1 MMSHQL
7 HTAIVGGGVAGL
19 AMANALAARGISS
32 TVFERTSSPG
42 EIDRGDVIHHSILE
56 IFKTWGAY
64 ELLKKYNPLEFS
76 RFFVLNHKGSRVFSF
91 DLSRDFD
98 PPASFTVLRHP
109 EIQRM
114 LEEAATKSGLVEVEH
129 NNPCVE
135 LLQERGR
142 VVGIRTVRGR
152 VDAKFT
158 VIANGA
164 RSSLRDKYFSDRDY
178 HRYPVSFYNC
188 RFNRVSEFND
198 AGYYILGK
206 NGVMIA
212 APLPNNETRIGIQ
225 EYDANAGERLSPKN
239 IIRVISQRLQTLSA
253 KSLEFIDAHRY
264 PLSKS
269 LSRSFWIPGAALIGD
284 AAHTTHPAGGQGMN
298 LAFQDAEVLAQALAR
313 TDASDW
319 AVDKACEAYSQ
330 RRHSEVKK
338 VLIRTH
344 FMGLMS
350 TIESPLFNCSREVLL
365 RLANKSVPLKRVVFR
380 RIVDVR

>member
-1 MMSHQL
+1 
-7 HTAIVGGGVAGL
+7 
-19 AMANALAARGISS
+19 MANALAARGISS
-32 TVFERTSSPG
+32 TVFERTSTPG

-56 IFKTWGAY
+56 IFRTWGVY
-64 ELLKKYNPLEFS
+64 ELLKKYKPLEFS
-76 RFFVLNHKGSRVFSF
+76 RFFVLNHEGSKLFSF
-91 DLSRDFD
+91 DLSRDFK
-98 PPASFTVLRHP
+98 PPATFTVLRHP

-114 LEEAATKSGLVEVEH
+114 LEEAAKKSGLVEVEH
-129 NNPCVE
+129 NSPCID

-142 VVGIRTVRGR
+142 IVGIRTARGR

-158 VIANGA
+158 VIANGTK
-164 RSSLRDKYFSDRDY
+164 SSVRDKYFSSREY

-212 APLPNNETRIGIQ
+212 VPLPNNETRIGIQ
-225 EYDANAGERLSPKN
+225 EYDSTARERLSPKN
-239 IIRVISQRLQTLSA
+239 IIRVISQRLQTLPT
-253 KSLEFIDAHRY
+253 KSLELIDAHRY

-298 LAFQDAEVLAQALAR
+298 LAFQDAEVLAQALAQ
-313 TDASDW
+313 TNGSNC
-319 AVDKACEAYSQ
+319 AVDKACEEYSQ
-330 RRHSEVKK
+330 RRYNEVKK

-344 FMGLMS
+344 LMGLMS

-365 RLANKSVPLKRVVFR
+365 RLANKSAPLKRVVFR